1 VKFLFP
7 ILALFLF
14 CKLCIAEEDFRT
26 WTDSDGLQT
35 KAKFIKQVGNELV
48 KIMTEDGKDYTL
60 PVSRFSKEDQKYITD
75 IPIRDSFRLPEPFED
90 RKKGVAIIAS
100 MEGRVEILDPMLNI
114 KTPAKLG
121 DAITSPKAVITGGNG
136 SAVIIFSSGTTTKL
150 GANTELFLE
159 RIWQLDFKP
168 PQKKV
173 SEITEETSPC
183 RIALDLEFGD
193 LVVDVKK
200 LKKDSSFIIHSPL
213 AVAGIRGTQFGFS
226 ASKRDLNL
234 GVLEGKVIVL
244 DSKKNVR
251 RVSSKQ
257 KFLGDK
263 TGSVPIAEI
272 SADEASKLQESI
284 KEIDEVNNR
293 YNVNSLAIF
302 QSIENQV
309 FENSEEEKRWNNAIE
324 LKGEWLQ
331 NSDWKKIPY
340 FYLSDGKG
348 PSSRINNDCNGT
360 IPQNDTQIGWE
371 SDTKFYSINPID
383 FTPTRTLISFAK
395 GWPTKVTQWEMNTG
409 KLKAIFK
416 VNERNKLDGL
426 CCFTEGDKKYTR
438 VYKDEIL
445 QRESVCT
452 HKQSLDY
459 KVTFYNW
466 SFFKE
471 FGGPGQLIRWHWFYP
486 NGRKSGEQNYIRG
499 FPNEWITWYPNGQKR
514 IIFKNYVPD
523 AGQTNDIF
531 DKRVINPAVI
541 SVESWKPNGDK
552 CPITNVKDG
561 NGIVVEYNDNGEELN
576 RKIYKDGRE
585 VKD

>member
-1 VKFLFP
+1 
-7 ILALFLF
+7 
-14 CKLCIAEEDFRT
+14 
-26 WTDSDGLQT
+26 
-35 KAKFIKQVGNELV
+35 
-48 KIMTEDGKDYTL
+48 MTEDGKDYTL

-426 CCFTEGDKKYTR
+426 CCFTEGDKKYNR
-438 VYKDEIL
+438 VYKDGIL
-445 QRESVCT
+445 QTESVWT

-466 SFFKE
+466 YFFKKFE
-471 FGGPGQLIRWHWFYP
+471 ADNSQLIRGLSFYP
-486 NGRKSGEQNYIRG
+486 DGRKSREENYIRG

-514 IIFKNYVPD
+514 IIIKNYIPNE
-523 AGQTNDIF
+523 GQIKDVF
-531 DKRVINPAVI
+531 DKRLNSREVI